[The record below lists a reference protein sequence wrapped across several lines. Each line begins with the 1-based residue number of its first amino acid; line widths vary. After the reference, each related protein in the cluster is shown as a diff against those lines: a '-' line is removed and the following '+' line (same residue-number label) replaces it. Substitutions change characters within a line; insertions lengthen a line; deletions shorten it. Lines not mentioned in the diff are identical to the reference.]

1 MQIKQT
7 TYQDISALHI
17 SNGVLEMTVLVGV
30 GPRIITAGLVG
41 RDSLLATFPD
51 DFARVPAAPDDHYF
65 YGGHRLWHAPEHPRR
80 TYAPDNAPLQSAQ
93 FNDADGTLSL
103 TQHTERETGIQKM
116 LDIRFID
123 DHRVELTHS
132 LTNHGLW
139 PVTLAVWPL
148 TMMATGGVAVLPLPP
163 RQPHSPQTL
172 LPDSHLSLWGYTD
185 LSDPRWTF
193 CPNYILL
200 RASDANPA
208 PLKIGADVAAGWLAY
223 AHPDGLFIKHFAHD
237 PAARYPDGGCNA
249 EIYTDHNILELE
261 TLSPLVELA
270 PSATLTH
277 RETWHIVAP
286 VPIAAGEAD
295 VQAHIAPLIGG

>member
-1 MQIKQT
+1 MRIKQT
-7 TYQDISALHI
+7 TYHDMDALHI
-17 SNGVLEMTVLVGV
+17 SNGVLEMTVLTGV
-30 GPRIITAGLVG
+30 GPRIIAAGLVG

-51 DFARVPAAPDDHYF
+51 DFARVADAPDDHYF

-80 TYAPDNAPLQSAQ
+80 TYAPDNSPVRFS
-93 FNDADGTLSL
+93 DDGGVLRL
-103 TQHTERETGIQKM
+103 VQNIERETGIGKT
-116 LDIRFID
+116 LEIRFMD

-139 PVTLAVWPL
+139 PVMLAVWPL
-148 TMMATGGVAVLPLPP
+148 TMMATGGVSVLPLPP

-172 LPDSHLSLWGYTD
+172 LPNSHLSLWGYTD

-200 RASDANPA
+200 RASSANPA

-223 AHPDGLFIKHFAHD
+223 AHPNGLMVKCFPHD
-237 PAARYPDGGCNA
+237 PAASYPDGGCNA

-261 TLSPLVELA
+261 SLSPLVELA

-286 VPIAAGEAD
+286 VPLPASEAD
-295 VQAHIAPLIGG
+295 VQAHIAPVIGG